1 MKLKQLTGYLRDKTK
16 KKCEIKWLTQLD
28 GSVYFLHKM
37 GRGSIKLEIQ
47 YVTYHRIPGGD
58 ILDGMLRLHTTIF
71 GKSYDLVSR
80 MEEKSGLIIDL
91 ALNHQQIVGYKIGY
105 ALNSNQFY
113 SWLGGVE
120 DDYKR
125 QGIASKLMERQHRL
139 LKEKGY
145 NVVRTHTK
153 NKWRAILLLN
163 IQSGFDIIGIYTDK
177 EGEAKIILE
186 KEL

>member
-16 KKCEIKWLTQLD
+16 KKCEIKRLTQLD

-37 GRGSIKLEIQ
+37 RRRSIKLEIQ

-58 ILDGMLRLHTTIF
+58 ILDGMLKLHTTIF

-105 ALNSNQFY
+105 
-113 SWLGGVE
+113 V
-120 DDYKR
+120 
-125 QGIASKLMERQHRL
+125 
-139 LKEKGY
+139 
-145 NVVRTHTK
+145 
-153 NKWRAILLLN
+153 
-163 IQSGFDIIGIYTDK
+163 IGTYTDK
-177 EGEAKIILE
+177 EGEAKTILE